1 MVKKTVRKV
10 WFKKNQKIREISK
23 NHCKP
28 KRQKE
33 KMLFKD
39 GGVKIAD
46 PLSYFGAEAL
56 NTRDPLRIKRLN
68 FILMPKP
75 PTGLLVV
82 S

>member
-1 MVKKTVRKV
+1 
-10 WFKKNQKIREISK
+10 
-23 NHCKP
+23 
-28 KRQKE
+28 
-33 KMLFKD
+33 MLFKD

-56 NTRDPLRIKRLN
+56 NTRDPLLIKRLN

-82 S
+82 N